1 MGKICMSKRAFL
13 IDGSAL
19 AYRSYFAF
27 IRQPLLTSR
36 GENISAAF
44 GFANTLLRILQQ
56 ENPDYLAVA
65 FDSGKPTFRHQVY
78 PLYKATRQKM
88 PVEMKQ
94 QLPRI
99 YQMLEVLKIKVLE
112 IENYEADDVIGSLAN
127 QLASQ
132 GIDTFIVTGDKDF
145 LQLVHEKLKI
155 YDLKTGSKDNAII
168 DEKDV
173 EKKYGIPPNK
183 LVDLFALMGDKSD
196 NIPGARGI
204 GEKTALILMHQF
216 GNLEKLLENI
226 DKVRPERIKNI
237 VQENVDQI
245 KLSRQL
251 VTINKDIALDIKA
264 ESLTVEPYDRQEIIQ
279 LFVELEFA
287 KMLEQFISDE
297 KSDEHRYHTITSL
310 QELDLFIDTLKKQRG
325 FVIDLETTSL
335 NPIEANIVGI
345 SFSFREKEAF
355 YLPSQLKGS
364 DLSAEEILKRL
375 EPILTNEKIK
385 KWGQNIKYDL
395 IVFARK
401 GIELKG
407 IEFDTMIASYLLNP
421 SQRQHNLDALSLQ
434 YLNYKK
440 IPTSDLIGKGRKQ
453 ISMKE
458 VPVEKIAA
466 YACEDADITL
476 RIKNVLEP
484 RLKEAKITELFEE
497 VEIPLINVLAEMEM
511 NGVFL
516 DKKLLNRMSQVLE
529 AELAEL
535 EENIYTLAGEKFNI
549 NSPQQLGKI
558 LFEKLR
564 IQDSKGVKK
573 VKKSKTGY
581 STNIAVLESYSFH
594 PFVQNILKYRQSSKL
609 KSTYVDALPKLV
621 NPHTGK
627 VHTSFNQTVTATGRL
642 SSSDPNLQNIPI
654 RSELGR
660 QIRKAFIPSEA
671 GYKIL
676 SADYSQIELRI
687 VAHLSGDKTLIDS
700 FLRGEDIHQRTA
712 ALVFEVPPEEVT
724 REMRSQ
730 AKSINFGIIYGMG
743 PMRLASETGITMSEA
758 KKFIE
763 SYFEKYPKV
772 YEYIQSTIEKAKL
785 QGYVTTILNRRRLL
799 PEINS
804 QDQRISSNAEN
815 IAINTPIQ
823 GSAADL
829 IKVAMLRIAE
839 EKKLKTKMIL
849 QVHDELV
856 FEIPEDE
863 LQESKELIKRNM
875 EGVYQMVVPIKADMG
890 VGDNW
895 LEAH

>member
-1 MGKICMSKRAFL
+1 MSKRAFL

-44 GFANTLLRILQQ
+44 GFANTLISILQQ
-56 ENPDYLAVA
+56 EHPDYLAVA
-65 FDSGKPTFRHQVY
+65 FDSGKPTFRHELY

-88 PVEMKQ
+88 PDEMKQ

-99 YQMLEVLKIKVLE
+99 HQILETLKVSVLE
-112 IENYEADDVIGSLAN
+112 EEGLEADDIIGTLAA

-132 GIDTFIVTGDKDF
+132 GIESYIVTGDKDF
-145 LQLVHEKLKI
+145 MQLVHEGLKI
-155 YDLKTGSKDNAII
+155 YDLKATGKAQVVLDA
-168 DEKDV
+168 KGV
-173 EKKYGIPPNK
+173 EHKFGMPPDK
-183 LVDLFALMGDKSD
+183 LVDVFALMGDKSD
-196 NIPGARGI
+196 NIPGVPGI
-204 GEKTALILMHQF
+204 GEKTALKLIHQF
-216 GNLEKLLENI
+216 GSLDELLAHLDEV
-226 DKVRPERIKNI
+226 KPERIKKLLEENI
-237 VQENVDQI
+237 EKAQ
-245 KLSRQL
+245 LSRRL
-251 VTINKDIALDIKA
+251 VTIIQNLSLKVEV
-264 ESLTVEPYDRQEIIQ
+264 ESLKVKPYDRQEVIK

-287 KMLEQFISDE
+287 KMLEDFISDE
-297 KSDEHRYHTITSL
+297 KSDEHIYHTITSL
-310 QELDLFIDTLKKQRG
+310 QELEVLINQLKKSGG

-335 NPIEANIVGI
+335 NPIRAEIVGI
-345 SFSFREKEAF
+345 SFSWCEKEAF
-355 YLPSQLKGS
+355 YLPMESRGS
-364 DLSAEEILKRL
+364 DLNTEEILKRL
-375 EPILTNEKIK
+375 KPLLEDERIK

-395 IVFARK
+395 IVLANQ
-401 GIELKG
+401 GIELQG

-421 SQRQHNLDALSLQ
+421 SQRQHNLDSLSLK

-440 IPTSDLIGKGRKQ
+440 IPTSSLIGKGRSQ
-453 ISMKE
+453 ISMKD
-458 VPVEKIAA
+458 VPLEKVAT

-476 RIKNVLEP
+476 RLKNVLEP
-484 RLKEAKITELFEE
+484 RLKEAKIISLFEE
-497 VEIPLINVLAEMEM
+497 VEILLIQVLADMEM

-516 DKKLLNRMSQVLE
+516 DKKLLKRMSHELE
-529 AELAEL
+529 AELITL
-535 EENIYTLAGEKFNI
+535 QENIYTLAGEEFNI
-549 NSPQQLGKI
+549 NSPQQLGRI

-564 IQDSKGVKK
+564 IQDSIGVKR

-581 STNIAVLESYSFH
+581 STNVAVLEFYSFH
-594 PFVQNILKYRQSSKL
+594 PICQNILQYRQLAKL
-609 KSTYVDALPKLV
+609 KSTYVDALPKLI
-621 NPHTGK
+621 NPLTGK

-654 RSELGR
+654 KSELGR
-660 QIRKAFIPSEA
+660 QIRKAFVPSEA

-700 FLRGEDIHQRTA
+700 FLQGEDVHRRTA
-712 ALVFEVPPEEVT
+712 SLIFEVPSEKVT
-724 REMRSQ
+724 REMRAQ

-743 PMRLASETGITMSEA
+743 PFRLASETGISREEA
-758 KKFIE
+758 KEFIE

-772 YEYIQSTIEKAKL
+772 YEYINSTIENARR
-785 QGYVTTILNRRRLL
+785 QGYVTTVLNRRRLL

-804 QDQRISSNAEN
+804 QDPRVSSNAEN
-815 IAINTPIQ
+815 VAINTPIQ

-829 IKVAMLRIAE
+829 IKVAMIRIARHIH
-839 EKKLKTKMIL
+839 EKKLKAKMIL

-863 LQESKELIKRNM
+863 LEESRELIKKEM
-875 EGVYQMVVPIKADMG
+875 EGVHKMVVPIKVDIG
-890 VGDNW
+890 IGQNW

>member
-1 MGKICMSKRAFL
+1 MSKRAFL

-99 YQMLEVLKIKVLE
+99 YQMLEVFKIKVLE

-145 LQLVHEKLKI
+145 LQLVHEKLKV
-155 YDLKTGSKDNAII
+155 YDLKAGSKDDAII
-168 DEKDV
+168 NEKDV

-204 GEKTALILMHQF
+204 GEKTALKLMHQF
-216 GNLEKLLENI
+216 GNLEKLLDNI
-226 DKVRPERIKNI
+226 DKVKPERIKNI

-245 KLSRQL
+245 QLSRQL

-264 ESLTVEPYDRQEIIQ
+264 ESLIVEPYDRHEVIQ
-279 LFVELEFA
+279 LFVEFEFA

-310 QELDLFIDTLKKQRG
+310 QELDSFIDTLKKQRG

-335 NPIEANIVGI
+335 NPIEADIVGI

-375 EPILTNEKIK
+375 APVLTDEKIK

-440 IPTSDLIGKGRKQ
+440 IPTSDLIGKGRNQ

-458 VPVEKIAA
+458 VQVEKVAA

-476 RIKNVLEP
+476 RLKNVFEP
-484 RLKEAKITELFEE
+484 RLKEAKILNLFND
-497 VEIPLINVLAEMEM
+497 VEIPLVNVLAEMEM

-516 DKKLLNRMSQVLE
+516 DKKLLSRMSQVLE

-535 EENIYTLAGEKFNI
+535 EQNVYTLAGEKFNI

-564 IQDSKGVKK
+564 IQDSKGIKK

-712 ALVFEVPPEEVT
+712 ALIFEVPPEEVT

-839 EKKLKTKMIL
+839 EIREKKLKTKMIL

>member
-1 MGKICMSKRAFL
+1 MSKRAFL

-27 IRQPLLTSR
+27 IRQPLLTSL

-99 YQMLEVLKIKVLE
+99 YQMLEVFKIKVLE

-132 GIDTFIVTGDKDF
+132 GINTFIVTGDKDF

-155 YDLKTGSKDNAII
+155 YDLKAGSKDNAII

-204 GEKTALILMHQF
+204 GEKTALKLMHQF
-216 GNLEKLLENI
+216 GNLEKLLDNI
-226 DKVRPERIKNI
+226 DKVKPERIKNI

-264 ESLTVEPYDRQEIIQ
+264 ESFTIEPYDRHEVIQ

-297 KSDEHRYHTITSL
+297 KSDKHTYHLIKSRR
-310 QELDLFIDTLKKQRG
+310 ELDSFIDTLKKQPG

-335 NPIEANIVGI
+335 KPIEADIVGF
-345 SFSFREKEAF
+345 SFSFKEKEAF
-355 YLPSQLKGS
+355 YLPLELKES
-364 DLSAEEILKRL
+364 DLRAEEILKRL
-375 EPILTNEKIK
+375 EPLLTNGKIK

-395 IVFARK
+395 MVLKRN

-407 IEFDTMIASYLLNP
+407 IEYDTMIASYLLNP

-458 VPVEKIAA
+458 VPVEKVAA

-516 DKKLLNRMSQVLE
+516 DKQLLKRMSQDLE

-564 IQDSKGVKK
+564 IQDSRGIKK

-609 KSTYVDALPKLV
+609 KSTYVDSLPKLV
-621 NPHTGK
+621 NPYTGK

-700 FLRGEDIHQRTA
+700 FLRGEDIHRRTA
-712 ALVFEVPPEEVT
+712 ALIFEVPPEEVT

-758 KKFIE
+758 KQFIE

-804 QDQRISSNAEN
+804 QNPRISSNAEN

-839 EKKLKTKMIL
+839 EIREKKLKTKMIL

-856 FEIPEDE
+856 FEIPEEE
-863 LQESKELIKRNM
+863 LEESKELIKRNM
-875 EGVYQMVVPIKADMG
+875 EGVYHMVVPIKVDMG

>member
-1 MGKICMSKRAFL
+1 MSKRAFL

-44 GFANTLLRILQQ
+44 GFTNTLLRILQQ

-65 FDSGKPTFRHQVY
+65 FDSGKPTFRHQIY

-99 YQMLEVLKIKVLE
+99 YQILETFKIKKFE
-112 IENYEADDVIGSLAN
+112 IEDYEADDVIGSLAN
-127 QLASQ
+127 QLASR

-145 LQLVHEKLKI
+145 MQLVHDKLKI
-155 YDLKTGSKDNAII
+155 YDLKASSKDNAII
-168 DEKDV
+168 NEKDV

-204 GEKTALILMHQF
+204 GEKTALKLMHQF
-216 GNLEKLLENI
+216 GSLDELLNNI
-226 DKVRPERIKNI
+226 DKVKPERIKKI
-237 VQENVDQI
+237 VQENTEQI
-245 KLSRQL
+245 ELSRQL
-251 VTINKDIALDIKA
+251 VTINKDIALDVEN
-264 ESLTVEPYDRQEIIQ
+264 ESLTVESYDREEVIQ

-297 KSDEHRYHTITSL
+297 KSDKHHYHTVKSL
-310 QELDLFIDTLKKQRG
+310 QELDTLINTLRKQKG
-325 FVIDLETTSL
+325 FVIDLETTSIS
-335 NPIEANIVGI
+335 PMRADIVGI
-345 SFSFREKEAF
+345 SFSFKEREAF
-355 YLPSQLKGS
+355 YIPMELDGS
-364 DLSAEEILKRL
+364 DLNPEEVLKRL
-375 EPILTNEKIK
+375 GPILTNEKIK

-395 IVFARK
+395 LVLKRN

-407 IEFDTMIASYLLNP
+407 IEFDTMIASYVLNP

-458 VPVEKIAA
+458 VPLQKISA

-484 RLKEAKITELFEE
+484 RLTEAKITKLFED
-497 VEIPLINVLAEMEM
+497 VEIPLIHVLAEMEM
-511 NGVFL
+511 NGVYINKQML
-516 DKKLLNRMSQVLE
+516 KQMSRSLE
-529 AELAEL
+529 SELIEL

-549 NSPQQLGKI
+549 NSPQQLGNI

-564 IQDSKGVKK
+564 IQDAIGVKK

-594 PFVQNILKYRQSSKL
+594 PIIQNILQYRQLTKL
-609 KSTYVDALPKLV
+609 KSTYVDALPKLI
-621 NPHTGK
+621 NPLTGR

-654 RSELGR
+654 KSELGR

-687 VAHLSGDKTLIDS
+687 VAHISGDKTLIDS
-700 FLRGEDIHQRTA
+700 FLRGEDIHRRTA
-712 ALVFEVPPEEVT
+712 SLILEVPPEKVT

-743 PMRLASETGITMSEA
+743 PFRLASETGITMTEA
-758 KKFIE
+758 KKFIAA
-763 SYFEKYPKV
+763 YFEKYPKV
-772 YEYIQSTIEKAKL
+772 YEYINNTIEKAKL

-804 QDQRISSNAEN
+804 EYNQVRSNAEN

-839 EKKLKTKMIL
+839 EIREKGLRTKMIL

-856 FEIPEDE
+856 FEIPEGE
-863 LQESKELIKRNM
+863 LEESTELIKKNM
-875 EGVYQMVVPIKADMG
+875 EGVYRMVVPIKVD
-890 VGDNW
+890 VGIGSNW